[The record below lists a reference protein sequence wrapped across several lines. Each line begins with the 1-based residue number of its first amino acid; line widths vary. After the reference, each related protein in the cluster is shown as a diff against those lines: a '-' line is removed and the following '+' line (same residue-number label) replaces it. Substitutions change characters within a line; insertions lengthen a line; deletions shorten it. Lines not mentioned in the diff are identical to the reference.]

1 MPNMDIVN
9 CFTYTQDMRFPVLA
23 FFTTKTVKAGEE
35 LTWNYG
41 SDYNMEGVHADMV
54 ECVCGADSCKKQ
66 LVKFKRHKF
75 PGDEND
81 AK

>member
-1 MPNMDIVN
+1 MDIVN

-23 FFTTKTVKAGEE
+23 FFTTKTVKAGQE

-41 SDYNMEGVHADMV
+41 SDYQMDAMDQKDIT
-54 ECVCGADSCKKQ
+54 ECVCGAATCNKK

-75 PGDEND
+75 PGDD
-81 AK
+81 K